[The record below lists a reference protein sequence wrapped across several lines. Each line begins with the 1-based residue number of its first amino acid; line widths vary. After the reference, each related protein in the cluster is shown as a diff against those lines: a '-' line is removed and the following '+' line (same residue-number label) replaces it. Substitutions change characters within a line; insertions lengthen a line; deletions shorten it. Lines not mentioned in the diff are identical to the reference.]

1 LAGRYIIRRLIVK
14 AGFRQHRAAGSL
26 FSDMALQTDWQAL
39 HGQSLRN
46 VPVLVTGGAVFI
58 GSHLVEALVA
68 LGAKV
73 SVFDNLSSGAKAN
86 LVAGA
91 TLIEGSVLD
100 PSAVENAVKGKD
112 VVFHLAALV
121 SVPHSVANPRAYH
134 DVNGTG
140 TINVLEAAR
149 SVGTKRVVYSAS
161 SSAYGDAPE
170 LPKTETMPDRP
181 KSPYAAAKLIGE
193 CYIGAYAACYDIDA
207 ISLRYFNIF
216 GPRQNPHSPYSGVIA
231 AFSKM
236 ILAGQNP
243 KITGDGSASRDFTFV
258 HNAVHANLL
267 AARSEKTLG
276 GDVVNVGVGK
286 RYTVLQLAQAML
298 KNFGRDDLKPE
309 FTPERPGD
317 VPHSLADL
325 SKTKTVLGYDP
336 IVDFETGL
344 KATCDWYRE
353 SLKV

>member
-1 LAGRYIIRRLIVK
+1 MGL
-14 AGFRQHRAAGSL
+14 S
-26 FSDMALQTDWQAL
+26 TDWRSL
-39 HGQSLRN
+39 HGNALEN
-46 VPVLVTGGAVFI
+46 VPVLVTGGAGFI
-58 GSHLVEALVA
+58 GSHLTGALLD

-73 SVFDNLSSGAKAN
+73 TVLDDLSSGSQN
-86 LVAGA
+86 NIDTTRVRLVTGS
-91 TLIEGSVLD
+91 IMDQSVLKQ
-100 PSAVENAVKGKD
+100 ALRD
-112 VVFHLAALV
+112 VQIIFHLAAMV
-121 SVPHSVANPRAYH
+121 SVPQSVNNPVKYH
-134 DVNGTG
+134 QINGTG
-140 TINVLEAAR
+140 TLNILEAAR
-149 SVGTKRVVYSAS
+149 SMQISRVIYSAS

-181 KSPYAAAKLIGE
+181 RSPYAAAKLIGE
-193 CYIGAYAACYDIDA
+193 CYIGAYAACYDLNA

-236 ILAGQNP
+236 ILAGEHP

-267 AARSEKTLG
+267 AARSNKKLN

-286 RYTVLQLAQAML
+286 RYTVLHLAESMIKL
-298 KNFGRDDLKPE
+298 FGRPDLKPI
-309 FTPERPGD
+309 FAPARLGD

-325 SKTKTVLGYDP
+325 SKTKAVLDYDP

-353 SLKV
+353 SLK

>member
-1 LAGRYIIRRLIVK
+1 MSI
-14 AGFRQHRAAGSL
+14 
-26 FSDMALQTDWQAL
+26 QTDWRRL
-39 HGQSLRN
+39 HGTSFEGM
-46 VPVLVTGGAVFI
+46 PVLVTGGAGFI
-58 GSHLVEALVA
+58 GSHLSEALVK
-68 LGAKV
+68 LGAAV
-73 SVFDNLSSGAKAN
+73 TIFDDVSSGNEKN
-86 LVAGA
+86 IPAGA
-91 TLIEGSVLD
+91 ALARGSVLD
-100 PSAVENAVKGKD
+100 ADAVARAVAGKRC
-112 VVFHLAALV
+112 VFHLAALV
-121 SVPHSVANPRAYH
+121 SVPQSVANPRAYH
-134 DVNGTG
+134 EVNGTG

-149 SVGTKRVVYSAS
+149 AIGGGVRVMYSAS

-193 CYIGAYAACYDIDA
+193 CYVGAYAACYDVDA

-236 ILAGQNP
+236 ILAGQP
-243 KITGDGSASRDFTFV
+243 PRITGDGTASRDFTFV

-267 AARSEKTLG
+267 AARSPNRLR

-298 KNFGRDDLKPE
+298 KNFGRDDLKIDFAPQ
-309 FTPERPGD
+309 RPGD

-325 SKTKTVLGYDP
+325 SKTKAVLGYEP
-336 IVDFETGL
+336 IVDFESGL
-344 KATCDWYRE
+344 NATCEWYRE
-353 SLKV
+353 SLKA

>member
-1 LAGRYIIRRLIVK
+1 
-14 AGFRQHRAAGSL
+14 
-26 FSDMALQTDWQAL
+26 MATTTDWHKL
-39 HGQSLRN
+39 HGTAFAN
-46 VPVLVTGGAVFI
+46 KPVLVTGGAGFI
-58 GSHLVEALVA
+58 GSHLVEALLN
-68 LGAKV
+68 LGAAV
-73 SVFDNLSSGAKAN
+73 TVLDNLSSGN
-86 LVAGA
+86 QGNIDVSRVRLVQ
-91 TLIEGSVLD
+91 GSVLD
-100 PSAVENAVKGKD
+100 QSAVEEAMRGKE

-121 SVPHSVANPRAYH
+121 SVPQSVSDPRAYH

-140 TINVLEAAR
+140 TVNVLEAAR
-149 SVGTKRVVYSAS
+149 KLSIRRVCYSAS

-193 CYIGAYAACYDIDA
+193 CYIGAYAACYDLDA

-236 ILAGQNP
+236 ILAGQAP
-243 KITGDGSASRDFTFV
+243 TITGDGTASRDFTFV

-267 AARSEKTLG
+267 AARSTKRLG
-276 GDVVNVGVGK
+276 GDVVNVGVGE

-298 KNFGRDDLKPE
+298 KHFGREDL
-309 FTPERPGD
+309 TPKFAPARPGD

-325 SKTKTVLGYDP
+325 SKAREVLGYAP
-336 IVDFETGL
+336 IVDFQRGL
-344 KATCDWYRE
+344 AATCEWYAA
-353 SLKV
+353 SLVR

>member
-1 LAGRYIIRRLIVK
+1 
-14 AGFRQHRAAGSL
+14 
-26 FSDMALQTDWQAL
+26 MATTTDWHKL
-39 HGQSLRN
+39 HADAFRKM
-46 VPVLVTGGAVFI
+46 PVLVTGGAGFI
-58 GSHLVEALVA
+58 GSHLVEALLA
-68 LGAKV
+68 LGADV
-73 SVFDNLSSGAKAN
+73 TVLDNLSSGNERNIDVDRVK
-86 LVAGA
+86 LVR
-91 TLIEGSVLD
+91 GSVLD
-100 PSAVENAVKGKD
+100 QGAIEEAMRGKE

-121 SVPHSVANPRAYH
+121 SVPQSVNDPRAYH
-134 DVNGTG
+134 EVNGTG
-140 TINVLEAAR
+140 TVNVLEAAR
-149 SVGTKRVVYSAS
+149 KLSIRRVCYSAS

-236 ILAGQNP
+236 ILAGKAP
-243 KITGDGSASRDFTFV
+243 TITGDGSASRDFTFV

-267 AARSEKTLG
+267 AARADKPLK
-276 GDVVNVGVGK
+276 GDVVNIGVGK

-298 KNFGRDDLKPE
+298 KHFGRDDLSPQ
-309 FTPERPGD
+309 FAPARPGD

-325 SKTKTVLGYDP
+325 SKTREVLGYEP

-344 KATCDWYRE
+344 KLTCDWYRNALLTT
-353 SLKV
+353 SA

>member
-1 LAGRYIIRRLIVK
+1 
-14 AGFRQHRAAGSL
+14 
-26 FSDMALQTDWQAL
+26 MASQTDWKAL
-39 HGQSLRN
+39 HGDSLRN
-46 VPVLVTGGAVFI
+46 VPVLVTGGAGFI
-58 GSHLVEALVA
+58 GSHLVEALTA

-73 SVFDNLSSGAKAN
+73 SVLDNLSSGTKAN
-86 LVAGA
+86 LPTAA
-91 TLIEGSVLD
+91 TLFEGSVLD
-100 PSAVENAVKGKD
+100 PKIVEKAVRGQEVI
-112 VVFHLAALV
+112 FHLAALV
-121 SVPHSVANPRAYH
+121 SVPQSVADPLAYH
-134 DVNGTG
+134 EVNGTG
-140 TINVLEAAR
+140 TVNVLEAAR
-149 SVGTKRVVYSAS
+149 AAGTRRVVYSAS

-207 ISLRYFNIF
+207 VSLRYFNIF

-243 KITGDGSASRDFTFV
+243 RITGDGSASRDFTFV

-267 AARSEKTLG
+267 AAQSKKKLG

-286 RYTVLQLAQAML
+286 RYTVLELALAMIEH
-298 KNFGRDDLKPE
+298 FGRSDLKPE
-309 FTPERPGD
+309 FAPARPGD

-325 SKTKTVLGYDP
+325 SKTQAVLGYEP

-344 KATCDWYRE
+344 KATCQWY
-353 SLKV
+353 SDALKA